1 MIAKRKVFLILI
13 CLPILGCSSADN
25 STKKQAANQK
35 PVTLSQADSGGK
47 FDLATGQSLEIELA
61 ENPTTGY
68 RWQIAASDSSILKLS
83 SREYLQTEAEPG
95 KVGVGGVATFK
106 FEAAGKGSTELQMI
120 YVRATAA
127 TDTADQFRAAIE
139 VK

>member
-68 RWQIAASDSSILKLS
+68 RWRPEVI
-83 SREYLQTEAEPG
+83 QT
-95 KVGVGGVATFK
+95 VLDF
-106 FEAAGKGSTELQMI
+106 AAGLIARIPEH
-120 YVRATAA
+120 VRCE
-127 TDTADQFRAAIE
+127 RGPKE
-139 VK
+139 EGES